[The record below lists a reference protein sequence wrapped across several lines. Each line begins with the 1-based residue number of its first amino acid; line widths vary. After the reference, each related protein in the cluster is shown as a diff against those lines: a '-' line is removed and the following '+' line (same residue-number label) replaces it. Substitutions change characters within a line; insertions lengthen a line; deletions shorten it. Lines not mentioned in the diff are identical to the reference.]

1 MKREIPKVTV
11 LLATFNG
18 VRFLEEQLTSLFGQ
32 QGVEIE
38 IMVND
43 DGSTDGT
50 MEILYKWKAK
60 GFNISISQS
69 RGLGPTR
76 AFLTLLQS
84 CDEKQFV
91 AFCDQD
97 DVWETGK
104 LISQV
109 QRISGD
115 CPQMVFSRRE
125 YIDEHNQR
133 IGISPRIRRSVSI
146 KNALVEN
153 SAPGNTQ
160 VLNNQAVRSL
170 NCLSFTNVQHY
181 DSWIYLI
188 ISAIG
193 ECIYIDASL
202 IRYRIHDKNSV
213 GIRRFEVGR
222 ILRSP
227 DHYYNQALNFKN
239 AMTSAELEY
248 KFAEI
253 ENFLNFVE
261 EPQRSK
267 RLLQS
272 FCVEIYRQ
280 RRLDSLIMKCIVIIR
295 APKRSLNATA

>member
-1 MKREIPKVTV
+1 MNREIPKVTV
-11 LLATFNG
+11 LLTTFNG

-38 IMVND
+38 MMVND

-50 MEILYKWKAK
+50 MEILDKWKAK

-76 AFLTLLQS
+76 AFLTLLLS

-97 DVWETGK
+97 DVWETTK
-104 LISQV
+104 LISQI
-109 QRISGD
+109 QRMSGNF
-115 CPQMVFSRRE
+115 PQMVFSRRE
-125 YIDEHNQR
+125 YINEHNQR

-160 VLNNQAVRSL
+160 VLNNLAVR
-170 NCLSFTNVQHY
+170 NVNRLSFTNVQHY

-193 ECIYIDASL
+193 ECIYIDTSL
-202 IRYRIHDKNSV
+202 VRYRIHDKNSV

-227 DHYYNQALNFKN
+227 DHYYNQVLNFKD
-239 AMTSAELEY
+239 AMTSAKLNNEY
-248 KFAEI
+248 SEI
-253 ENFLNFVE
+253 ENFLNFIE

-267 RLLQS
+267 RLLKS

-295 APKRSLNATA
+295 APRRLFNTTA